1 MILVLQRLQ
10 YFLNMR
16 LGVLFIIMGM
26 LLIIMPDYILADAT
40 CMSLLSKRSSKCR
53 CYKLRCYLAIK
64 SNMMGMLPSIK
75 QLLLNIL
82 ARYYT
87 AYVPWW

>member
-1 MILVLQRLQ
+1 MILVLQMLQ

-26 LLIIMPDYILADAT
+26 LLSIMPDYILAHAT
-40 CMSLLSKRSSKCR
+40 CMSLLSKRTSKCR
-53 CYKLRCYLAIK
+53 CYKLKCCLNIK

-75 QLLLNIL
+75 QVLLNIL
-82 ARYYT
+82 TKYYM